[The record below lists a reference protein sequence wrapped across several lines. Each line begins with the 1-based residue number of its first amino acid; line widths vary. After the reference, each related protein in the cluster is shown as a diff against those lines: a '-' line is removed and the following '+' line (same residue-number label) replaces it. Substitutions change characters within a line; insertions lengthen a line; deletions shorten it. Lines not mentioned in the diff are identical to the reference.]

1 MDPVITLAD
10 SRLWVAG
17 DAPGLLDDLLSGA
30 PRPAPAA
37 DPARPGRVAAGPWR
51 RMSRLTRMVVAT
63 AAPLVE
69 GRDDLDTLPVV
80 WGNAMGELVPVGRFL
95 DRLYREGPQA
105 CSPLAFQNSVT
116 NAPVGHLSIGMGL
129 RGPSET
135 ISAGGASG
143 LAALMRGVDLLRLGR
158 AAAVLVVAGDDLN
171 DHTRQAWLPFPDAPP
186 LGEAMAAVL
195 LERSGAGPRL
205 EVEAGLTPL
214 PWAPTLAR
222 ATALPGEPPL
232 TLVPESVAPEA
243 CTGLVP
249 AGGLA
254 WVAAFAQAGR
264 AGSVVDQDG
273 PMILTARVLEAP

>member
-1 MDPVITLAD
+1 MSITIAA
-10 SRLWVAG
+10 SQLWVPGEA
-17 DAPGLLDDLLSGA
+17 AGLLDDLLTGT
-30 PRPAPAA
+30 PRPAPAP

-69 GRDDLDTLPVV
+69 GRDDLDSLPVV

-95 DRLYREGPQA
+95 DRLYCEGPQA

-135 ISAGGASG
+135 VSAGGASG
-143 LAALMRGVDLLRLGR
+143 LAALMRGVELLRLGR
-158 AAAVLVVAGDDLN
+158 AEAVLVVAGDDLN
-171 DHTRQAWLPFPDAPP
+171 DHTHQAWAPFADAPP
-186 LGEAMAAVL
+186 LGEAMAALL
-195 LERSGAGPRL
+195 LECDGAGPRL
-205 EVEAGLTPL
+205 EIEDGLTPL
-214 PWAPTLAR
+214 PGAPVLAR
-222 ATALPGEPPL
+222 AAALPGEPPL
-232 TLVPESVAPEA
+232 APVPDAAAPEA
-243 CTGLVP
+243 SVGLVP

-254 WVAAFAQAGR
+254 WVAALVQAGR
-264 AGSVVDQDG
+264 GGSVVDQDG